1 MSGAPEELRK
11 KLLQEVM
18 VQEDRISVEELELFE
33 KMVETEE
40 IMKERRKTTAE
51 EWRVSDAAGGGV
63 TCKAASGAQGSRAG
77 VAGLSDESRVDVN
90 REGSWEDRSSVSSA
104 GTLQKKRKT
113 VIRNEFCGDARSRVL
128 PGHGGR

>member
-1 MSGAPEELRK
+1 MSGAPEEFRK

-40 IMKERRKTTAE
+40 IVKERRKTTAE
-51 EWRVSDAAGGGV
+51 EWRVSDCPGGGV

-77 VAGLSDESRVDVN
+77 VGLSDESRVDVN
-90 REGSWEDRSSVSSA
+90 RKGSSEVRSSVSSA
-104 GTLQKKRKT
+104 GTLQKEREKQ
-113 VIRNEFCGDARSRVL
+113 
-128 PGHGGR
+128 